1 LRALGSEKAAFG
13 LLFLWHAEHESIT
26 SSDANPH
33 IEHARMP
40 YLLRVR
46 LNSTRV
52 SLKAQLPF
60 RIASKALSF

>member
-1 LRALGSEKAAFG
+1 MVR
-13 LLFLWHAEHESIT
+13 AEHDSNT